1 MQVGAGFSMRCR
13 YVSLS
18 RITVAAAALALLC
31 AASLRAYA
39 ANVLVEGNE
48 RVDRETI
55 ANYFTGSDEASINKG
70 VKELYATGLF
80 SSIKV
85 GHAGGSV
92 VISVVENRVINRV
105 AFEGNSKIKSETL
118 AAEIQSKSRGPFSQA
133 IVDADIERIKDVY
146 RRAGRAAASVTA
158 RVVDLPNGRV
168 DVVFTID
175 EGEKTGVKA
184 INFVGNHVYSAGKLR
199 DLMQTTEM
207 NIFSFFKTSDVY
219 DPDRIASD
227 LELIRRFYL
236 KNGYADFRV
245 VGSDAQFDAA
255 QGGYIIT
262 ITVEEGVQYTVS
274 SANVESHLPSVDSA
288 SMQQFVR
295 LSAGETYNGDLVQK
309 TVDALTKELG
319 KRGYPFTQVHPR
331 GDRDSATRSV
341 NIAFVLD
348 EGPRVYIERID
359 VRGNTRTRDYVIRR
373 EFEIGEGDAYN
384 KVLIDRAERRL
395 NNLGYFKK
403 VKITN
408 EPGSAPD
415 RVIVLVEVEDQPT
428 GSLSLSGGYS
438 TTQGFIAEASVSESN
453 FMGRGQFVRLALS
466 EGQYSRGVDF
476 SFTEPYFLGE
486 RIAAGFD
493 LYAKKSDAY
502 RFALY
507 NNFLFGGTLRVGL
520 PITEELSISPRY
532 SAFRQDVSVRNDT
545 SFPFNDCTFPILPFT
560 TPGFNGIP
568 ASFFYNCLTNG
579 EASLAIKEAQGPF
592 LTSQFGYTLGYS
604 SLDNI
609 KNPTSGL
616 YTELRQDAAGA
627 GGDARYL
634 RTTGDLRYYHEIYDQ
649 FVGLVHLQ
657 AGDLQPFGGYQ
668 LRIVDNFNLGPSLVR
683 GFAPFGIGPRDIT
696 LGPFGTNSQ
705 GNPLGGTKYWGAS
718 VEVQFPIFGVPKD
731 LGLKGAIFADAGSLF
746 GFEGKTVFPPSTL
759 QAQELINGGAAAG
772 GLTPGSFCIPPLA
785 PVGSGN
791 RFPALNFT
799 QSNCVKVGGD
809 GGTVRT
815 SVGASIIWA
824 SPLGPIR
831 FDFAKALT
839 KSSADQTQFFRFTG
853 GTSF

>member
-1 MQVGAGFSMRCR
+1 MVYGRLYFCRTAVAG
-13 YVSLS
+13 
-18 RITVAAAALALLC
+18 AALALLLAANITVF
-31 AASLRAYA
+31 AAS
-39 ANVLVEGNE
+39 VVVEGNK
-48 RVDRETI
+48 RVDSETI
-55 ANYFTGSDEASINKG
+55 AGYFTGVDEASVNKG
-70 VKELYATGLF
+70 VKDLYATGLF

-85 GHAGGSV
+85 KRAGGSV
-92 VISVVENRVINRV
+92 VISVVENNVINRV
-105 AFEGNSKIKSETL
+105 VFEGNSKVKSETL
-118 AAEIQSKSRGPFSQA
+118 QGEIQSKPRGPFSQA
-133 IVDADIERIKDVY
+133 MVDADIERIKDVY
-146 RRAGRAAASVTA
+146 RRSGRAAATVTA
-158 RVVDLPNGRV
+158 RTVDLPNGRV

-184 INFVGNHVYSAGKLR
+184 INFVGNHAFSDGKLR

-207 NIFSFFKTSDVY
+207 NIFSFLKTSDVY

-245 VGSDAQFDAA
+245 VGSDAQLDVA

-274 SANVESHLPSVDSA
+274 SVNVDSHIPSIDSA
-288 SMQQFVR
+288 SMAQFVR
-295 LSAGETYNGDLVQK
+295 VSPGETYNGDLVQK

-319 KRGYPFTQVHPR
+319 KRGYPFTQVRPR
-331 GDRDSATRSV
+331 GDRDPATRTVS
-341 NIAFVLD
+341 IAFVLD

-403 VKITN
+403 VRITN

-415 RVIVLVEVEDQPT
+415 RVIVVVEVEDQPT
-428 GSLSLSGGYS
+428 GALSLSGGYS
-438 TTQGFIAEASVSESN
+438 TTQGFIAEVSVSETN
-453 FMGRGQFVRLALS
+453 FMGRGQFVRLAVS
-466 EGQYSRGVDF
+466 EGQFSRGVDF

-493 LYAKKSDAY
+493 VYAKRTDAY
-502 RFALY
+502 QFALY
-507 NNFLFGGTLRVGL
+507 SNTIFGGTLRLGV
-520 PITEELSISPRY
+520 PITEELSFSPRY
-532 SAFRQDVSVRNDT
+532 SIFRQDVSVRNN
-545 SFPFNDCTFPILPFT
+545 SSQPFNDCTFPVLPWT

-592 LTSQFGYTLGYS
+592 LTSQFGYTLGYN

-609 KNPTSGL
+609 KNPTGGVFA
-616 YTELRQDAAGA
+616 ELRQDAAGA

-634 RTTGDLRYYHEIYDQ
+634 RTTGDLRFYHEIYDQ
-649 FVGLVHLQ
+649 FVGLIHLQ
-657 AGDLQPFGGYQ
+657 GGDLQPFGGYQ
-668 LRIVDNFNLGPSLVR
+668 LRIIDNFNLGPSLVR
-683 GFAPFGIGPRDIT
+683 GFAPFGIGPRDTT
-696 LGPFGTNSQ
+696 LGPFGTDSE

-718 VEVQFPIFGVPKD
+718 AEVQFPIFGLPRD
-731 LGLKGAIFADAGSLF
+731 LGLKGAVFFDAGSLF
-746 GFEGKTVFPPSTL
+746 GFNGRTVFPFTAL
-759 QAQELINGGAAAG
+759 QAQEVPFAEATGALAPGTVCIPA
-772 GLTPGSFCIPPLA
+772 LTP
-785 PVGSGN
+785 VGTGN
-791 RFPALNFT
+791 QFPALNFT
-799 QSNCVKVGGD
+799 QSNCIKVGGD
-809 GGTVRT
+809 SGTVRT
-815 SVGASIIWA
+815 SAGGSIIWA

-831 FDFAKALT
+831 FDFAKAIT

-853 GTSF
+853 GTTF